1 MEITMKIS
9 YYLARRIIF
18 TVFVS
23 VALIAFGAALS
34 AVAALD
40 KYGSIIKEIEGLDS
54 KYVSIQVNEYN
65 GSFWVREH
73 EGVIGVFGVDGELEY
88 TVEVYIKTLPQRD
101 RELLKNGIYAKDREE
116 LLEILGDYNA

>member
-1 MEITMKIS
+1 MKIS

-18 TVFVS
+18 TAFVS
-23 VALIAFGAALS
+23 VSLIALGAAIS

-40 KYGSIIKEIEGLDS
+40 KYGTLIKEIQSFDS
-54 KYVSIQVNEYN
+54 KYASIQISEPS

-73 EGVIGVFGVDGELEY
+73 EGVIGVFGIDGELEY
-88 TVEVYIKTLPQRD
+88 TVEVYIKTLPEKD
-101 RELLKNGIYAKDREE
+101 RQLLKDGIFAKDKSE

>member
-1 MEITMKIS
+1 MKIS

-18 TVFVS
+18 TAFVS
-23 VALIAFGAALS
+23 ISLVAVGAAMS

-40 KYGSIIKEIEGLDS
+40 KYGTLLNKLERLDS
-54 KYVSIQVNEYN
+54 LYVSAQTAED

-73 EGVIGVFGVDGELEY
+73 EGVIGVFGDNGEHLY
-88 TVEVYIKTLPQRD
+88 TVEVYVKTLPEKD
-101 RELLKNGIYAKDREE
+101 RALLKEGIYAATREE